1 MAIAKSNLSFLNL
14 HTSILRN
21 LLTQQKK
28 IVYRNA
34 SRQQLLSG
42 SVERQPFGKQRRK
55 NKGRK
60 IPNKSASPTNSV
72 SSSQSDSN
80 NYLSGRS
87 HQQSFINFSPRGSH
101 QQYNYSNGI
110 NIQNHRS
117 SPGGFSAA
125 SSPAT
130 SVAAVSSSPPNASSL
145 FAGSKCFDAPPPNA
159 LPRPPLHWF
168 SCGAVAV
175 SSSSQLQSSDDDLS
189 HNLKMLL
196 NVRANAVEH
205 DLLLSSP
212 ICITSSSAVVAF

>member
-1 MAIAKSNLSFLNL
+1 MTNSNNRTMGGGGNSEG
-14 HTSILRN
+14 
-21 LLTQQKK
+21 
-28 IVYRNA
+28 NA
-34 SRQQLLSG
+34 SRQQLLTG
-42 SVERQPFGKQRRK
+42 SAERQPFGKQRRK
-55 NKGRK
+55 NKGKK

-110 NIQNHRS
+110 NIQVHRS

-125 SSPAT
+125 SSPA
-130 SVAAVSSSPPNASSL
+130 AASSPPNASSL

-168 SCGAVAV
+168 SCAVA
-175 SSSSQLQSSDDDLS
+175 SSQQSSDDDLS
-189 HNLKMLL
+189 HNLRMLL
-196 NVRANAVEH
+196 NVRATVEQ

-212 ICITSSSAVVAF
+212 ICIMNSSTAVTF

>member
-1 MAIAKSNLSFLNL
+1 MTNSNNRTMGGGGNSEG
-14 HTSILRN
+14 
-21 LLTQQKK
+21 
-28 IVYRNA
+28 NA

-42 SVERQPFGKQRRK
+42 SAERQPFGKQRRK
-55 NKGRK
+55 NKGKK

-110 NIQNHRS
+110 NIHRS

-125 SSPAT
+125 SSPAA
-130 SVAAVSSSPPNASSL
+130 SSSSPPNASSL

-159 LPRPPLHWF
+159 LPRPPMHWI
-168 SCGAVAV
+168 SCGVAASQQ
-175 SSSSQLQSSDDDLS
+175 SSSSFDDDLS

-196 NVRANAVEH
+196 NVRATVEQ

-212 ICITSSSAVVAF
+212 ICIMNSAATAVTF